1 MRVLITGAG
10 LLGGHVAAE
19 LTTIGHSVAML
30 DVMPDDRYLR
40 WLTGG
45 SDVRVERGD
54 ARDPGVVA
62 AALRRHRAQAVV
74 HTAALLGRKAAA
86 NPYLAFQV
94 NAGATAAVAEAAR
107 LAKVPRMVHVS
118 SLAVYDWPNATEHPT
133 VDESFPTAARTPYSA
148 SKLAGEVA
156 VDCYA
161 ASGWLEVCVLRL
173 AGVYGPGRHRGGAV
187 FGGLLQQVIRRAQG
201 GEPVTVPARL
211 DGHEY
216 LYVPDAARALRLVL
230 EHDLTGV
237 YNVGTGRTYSAAEVA
252 EGLRRAVPGASVDV
266 AVDRPA
272 PPGHLDVARIRRALP
287 EWSCTGLDAGLA
299 ALARALSQN
308 PWLCEETNPMEGR
321 R

>member
-10 LLGGHVAAE
+10 LLGAHVAAE
-19 LTTIGHSVAML
+19 LTTVGHSVAML

-62 AALRRHRAQAVV
+62 TALRHHHAHAVV
-74 HTAALLGRKAAA
+74 HTAALLGRKATA

-107 LAKVPRMVHVS
+107 LTKVSRMVHVS
-118 SLAVYDWPNATEHPT
+118 SLAVYDWHSATADAT

-148 SKLAGEVA
+148 SKLAGEA
-156 VDCYA
+156 VVGCYA

-187 FGGLLQQVIRRAQG
+187 FGGLLQQVMRRALG

-216 LYVPDAARALRLVL
+216 LYVADAARALRLVL
-230 EHDLTGV
+230 ERELTGV
-237 YNVGTGRTYSAAEVA
+237 YNVGTGRTYSVAEVA
-252 EGLRRAVPGASVDV
+252 EGLRSAIPGGSVNA
-266 AVDRPA
+266 AVDRSA
-272 PPGHLDVARIRRALP
+272 PPGHLDVTRIRRALP
-287 EWSCTGLDAGLA
+287 EWSCTGLDAGFA
-299 ALARALSQN
+299 ALARALGQN
-308 PWLCEETNPMEGR
+308 PWLCHETNLMEGQR
-321 R
+321 